1 MHHTPEELKKSNG
14 AQGEKSLK
22 LEEDP
27 VLQADGMSVGTLSMA
42 CGGFTFLLFSF

>member
-1 MHHTPEELKKSNG
+1 MHNTPEELNKSNV

-27 VLQADGMSVGTLSMA
+27 VLRVAEA
-42 CGGFTFLLFSF
+42 K